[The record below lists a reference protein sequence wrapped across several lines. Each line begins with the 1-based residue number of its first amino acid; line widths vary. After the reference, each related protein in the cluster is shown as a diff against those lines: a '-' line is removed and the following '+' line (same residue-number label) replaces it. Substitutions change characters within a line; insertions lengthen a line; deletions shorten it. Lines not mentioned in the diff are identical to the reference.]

1 MDHRFFKIIG
11 YCFYCSFYCSSKN
24 LGGKRLLG
32 GTPLPPIAE
41 SQSCIPSA
49 VMLLYL
55 TASHIVVIYLDPISG
70 TFLTDI

>member
-1 MDHRFFKIIG
+1 MDHCFFP
-11 YCFYCSFYCSSKN
+11 N
-24 LGGKRLLG
+24 NRLLLLLFFLLFFEKFRGQAPLG
-32 GTPLPPIAE
+32 GTPLSPVAE

-55 TASHIVVIYLDPISG
+55 TASHMVVICLDPISG